1 MLTWI
6 RASATIDL
14 RPTGGTALS
23 NVSWAKES
31 GTTLADKTSERAASS
46 VLVPLLRQLRRD
58 KLAVV
63 GIAFVLLVG
72 IVAVLAPVLPIPDPN
87 ATRPSARL
95 ALPGTEGYILGSDQL
110 GRDILSRIVW
120 GGRVSLAVGF
130 GATLI
135 AMMVGSALGL
145 ISGYFMGI
153 TDHAIMRFVDVL
165 MAFPYILLAIALVAA
180 LGPGLFNAMIAIA
193 VVNFSFYARGVRGAV
208 LVLREADFIEAA
220 RSIGA
225 TNAHIIWRH
234 VWPNIVPPI
243 LVFVSLTVGWMITE
257 TAGLSF
263 IGLGA
268 QPPTADWGTM
278 LSDGRQY
285 LMVAYHVTIIP
296 GIVIL
301 LVVLSL
307 NLVGDGLRDALD
319 PRLRN

>member
-1 MLTWI
+1 MI
-6 RASATIDL
+6 
-14 RPTGGTALS
+14 
-23 NVSWAKES
+23 
-31 GTTLADKTSERAASS
+31 
-46 VLVPLLRQLRRD
+46 
-58 KLAVV
+58 
-63 GIAFVLLVG
+63 
-72 IVAVLAPVLPIPDPN
+72 
-87 ATRPSARL
+87 
-95 ALPGTEGYILGSDQL
+95 
-110 GRDILSRIVW
+110 
-120 GGRVSLAVGF
+120 
-130 GATLI
+130 
-135 AMMVGSALGL
+135 VGSALGL

-193 VVNFSFYARGVRGAV
+193 VVNFSFYARGIRGAV

-225 TNAHIIWRH
+225 RDSYIIWRH

-243 LVFVSLTVGWMITE
+243 LVFASLTVGWMITE

-307 NLVGDGLRDALD
+307 NLLGDGLRDALD
-319 PRLRN
+319 PRLQN

>member
-1 MLTWI
+1 M
-6 RASATIDL
+6 
-14 RPTGGTALS
+14 
-23 NVSWAKES
+23 V
-31 GTTLADKTSERAASS
+31 ADKPSELAGSS
-46 VLVPLLRQLRRD
+46 MLAPLLRQLRRN
-58 KLAVV
+58 KLAMV
-63 GIAFVLLVG
+63 GIAFVLLVM
-72 IVAVLAPVLPIPDPN
+72 IVAVVAPVLPIPDPN

-95 ALPGTEGYILGSDQL
+95 APPGTEGYILGSDQL
-110 GRDILSRIVW
+110 GRDILSRIIW

-135 AMMVGSALGL
+135 AMIVGSALGL

-193 VVNFSFYARGVRGAV
+193 VVNFSFYARGIRGAV

-225 TNAHIIWRH
+225 RDSYIIWRH

-243 LVFVSLTVGWMITE
+243 LVFASLTVGWMITE

-307 NLVGDGLRDALD
+307 NLLGDGLRDALD

>member
-1 MLTWI
+1 M
-6 RASATIDL
+6 SD
-14 RPTGGTALS
+14 
-23 NVSWAKES
+23 VSWATES
-31 GTTLADKTSERAASS
+31 GTTLADKPSERAASS
-46 VLVPLLRQLRRD
+46 MLAPLLRQLRRD
-58 KLAVV
+58 KFAMG
-63 GIAFVLLVG
+63 GIAFVLLVV
-72 IVAVLAPVLPIPDPN
+72 IVAALAPVLPIPDPN

-95 ALPGTEGYILGSDQL
+95 APPGTEGYILGSDQL

-135 AMMVGSALGL
+135 AMMVGSAMGL
-145 ISGYFMGI
+145 VSGYFMGI

-225 TNAHIIWRH
+225 TDAHIIWRH

-301 LVVLSL
+301 LVVFAL
-307 NLVGDGLRDALD
+307 NLMGDGLRDALD